1 MCAVVLL
8 DLAHAC
14 RCGCT
19 DRLLSEEAA
28 AHAHLFVLL
37 GGGDVTETPVVAYG
51 DARLLDSRSTAECVY
66 RLKRAA
72 DDLDVHVMRVITSER
87 GRERLLRYQQL
98 LFTALYNFTYRL
110 GCPRPA
116 HTHSPE
122 DEEEDVTSF
131 LHTLPALGG
140 PVRLLTSS
148 LIPDCFGHGFSTR
161 SGGVSYIPSLSSL
174 NLFSSSRRRDPP
186 AVVQENR
193 RRLALHA
200 GFHPRPL
207 HLAKVSHCVRKN
219 SLTAPS
225 TKRIRAPL
233 LQVKH
238 SNQVWIMG
246 EAEPESYD
254 AIVTDRPGQVVAAP
268 GADCIPIIFV
278 DPVSKVVG
286 VAHAGWRGTQMGVA
300 MATVEAMV
308 THFGCQAKNI
318 LVVLGPSVGACC
330 FTLEQEQASNFHQDC
345 VTDPQS
351 ATPHV
356 NIRLAN
362 RLLLQRGGV
371 LPEHIHDDTV
381 TDRSHVTPCTCCHP
395 GDFFSHARDGPNFG
409 TQVGFVWIKEVGT
422 SH

>member
-8 DLAHAC
+8 DLPHAC

-19 DRLLSEEAA
+19 DRLLREEAA

-37 GGGDVTETPVVAYG
+37 GGCDVTDTPVFAYG
-51 DARLLDSRSTAECVY
+51 DAHLLDSRCTAESIY

-72 DDLDVHVMRVITSER
+72 DDLDVHALRVITSER
-87 GRERLLRYQQL
+87 GRERLLRYEQL
-98 LFTALYNFTYRL
+98 LFTALYHFTYRL
-110 GCPRPA
+110 GCPRPG
-116 HTHSPE
+116 HTHSP
-122 DEEEDVTSF
+122 DEEEDDVSSF

-174 NLFSSSRRRDPP
+174 NLFSSSKRCDPP

-200 GFHPRPL
+200 GFHPRHL
-207 HLAKVSHCVRKN
+207 HLPK
-219 SLTAPS
+219 
-225 TKRIRAPL
+225 
-233 LQVKH
+233 VKH
-238 SNQVWIMG
+238 SSQVWIIG
-246 EAEPESYD
+246 EPEPENYD
-254 AIVTDRPGQVVAAP
+254 AIVTDRPGKVVAAP
-268 GADCIPIIFV
+268 GADCIPIIFA

-286 VAHAGWRGTQMGVA
+286 VAHAGWRGTLMGVA

-308 THFGCQAKNI
+308 MHFGCQARNI

-330 FTLEQEQASNFHQDC
+330 FTLEKAQASNFHRDC
-345 VTDPQS
+345 VTEPQS
-351 ATPHV
+351 ARPHV

-362 RLLLQRGGV
+362 RLLLQGGGI

-381 TDRSHVTPCTCCHP
+381 TDRSRVTPCTSCHP
-395 GDFFSHARDGPNFG
+395 NDFFSHVRDGPNFG
-409 TQVGFVWIKEVGT
+409 TQVGFVWIKEMET